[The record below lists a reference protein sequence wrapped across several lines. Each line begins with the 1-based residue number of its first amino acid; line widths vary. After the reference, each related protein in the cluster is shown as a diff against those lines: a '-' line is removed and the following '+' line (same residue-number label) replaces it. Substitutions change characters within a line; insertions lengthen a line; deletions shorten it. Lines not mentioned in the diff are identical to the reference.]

1 MANMNMGWGCD
12 DYAQTNEDIQAG
24 NTLLSLLGEQDV
36 KSVQIMMKM
45 NMHEILKMRKQFA
58 DILGRNRM

>member
-58 DILGRNRM
+58 DILGRNGM

>member
-36 KSVQIMMKM
+36 KSVKEMPEM
-45 NMHEILKMRKQFA
+45 NK
-58 DILGRNRM
+58 

>member
-1 MANMNMGWGCD
+1 MANMNMGSGCD

-36 KSVQIMMKM
+36 KSVQEMLKM
-45 NMHEILKMRKQFA
+45 NSLRIF
-58 DILGRNRM
+58 LGRTGCDVNVTDLIE

>member
-1 MANMNMGWGCD
+1 MNMGSGCD

-36 KSVQIMMKM
+36 KSVQEMLKM
-45 NMHEILKMRKQFA
+45 NSLRIF
-58 DILGRNRM
+58 LGRTGCDVNVTDLIE